1 MSAKSKSANCFL
13 ICGEDD
19 FQVAL
24 EAEEL
29 INRLVPEENR
39 MFGLEIIDGRVDT
52 IDACLTCLAKC
63 QEALMMDGLFAS
75 DKFVWLREPAFIA
88 NDRLSRSKSIKAP
101 LATLTNTIKAG
112 LPEGR
117 YLMLTTPRIHRASA
131 LFKAFNAAGEVRD
144 FGNNLKDWECK
155 NRAKEFLDRWLPV
168 VELTMDGPIREQFL
182 ARVGYDSRRIASELE
197 KLRCYRG
204 GAGKVTKE
212 DIEVIVSGGGVNEI
226 WNFIDAFGKRDLPEL
241 LRQLRMLLAQS
252 EHPIRLSNSLEA
264 RVNELLAIREILSR
278 KWATP
283 DSYNGLR
290 WNPVPPE
297 VDAWLSARDQDFRKM
312 HSFRLKNLV
321 AQAVKWTLRDLRMA
335 RHLLLEM
342 REKLVSSSLPQE
354 WLLEVCLI
362 EALGGTR
369 SANKQTKGA

>member
-1 MSAKSKSANCFL
+1 
-13 ICGEDD
+13 
-19 FQVAL
+19 
-24 EAEEL
+24 
-29 INRLVPEENR
+29 
-39 MFGLEIIDGRVDT
+39 
-52 IDACLTCLAKC
+52 
-63 QEALMMDGLFAS
+63 
-75 DKFVWLREPAFIA
+75 
-88 NDRLSRSKSIKAP
+88 
-101 LATLTNTIKAG
+101 
-112 LPEGR
+112 
-117 YLMLTTPRIHRASA
+117 
-131 LFKAFNAAGEVRD
+131 
-144 FGNNLKDWECK
+144 
-155 NRAKEFLDRWLPV
+155 
-168 VELTMDGPIREQFL
+168 MDGPIREQFL